1 MKTPKLLIRKILL
14 GMVLIAIAAGITVF
28 IKESLDTQDPES
40 ALPIIRVEYN
50 GIEMPPAVIYRAGYE
65 WSFFTTMERQ
75 APTLAQEDLP
85 ITPYD
90 MQPDAAIKISF
101 SKTPSTLRVWRANG
115 RYSTDFTELA
125 SEDKSTFTTPHDAGV
140 YLYKVKAEWGRRG
153 FIQYYFAVDV
163 KKQ

>member
-1 MKTPKLLIRKILL
+1 
-14 GMVLIAIAAGITVF
+14 
-28 IKESLDTQDPES
+28 
-40 ALPIIRVEYN
+40 
-50 GIEMPPAVIYRAGYE
+50 PPAVIYRAGYE

-163 KKQ
+163 KKQYTSDFSILKAAAYGICRGFSYQKKVFDKRSD